1 MNEWLLLI
9 GASLVGSVF
18 SLIGGMLLLTRRISV
33 KLVQRIAVPF
43 AAGAMLAA
51 AFLDLLPEAVEHGKS
66 LPGIMS
72 LVLSGFVLFFVL
84 ERFLGWFHH
93 HHDHGVV
100 ETHTKRQRSTRS
112 LIVIGDTLHNAIDGM
127 VIGAA
132 FLADPTVGIITTIA
146 IAAHEIPQE
155 VGDFGVLLALGM
167 RRRNVL
173 LVNIASA
180 FVTVIAAVIIYG
192 LGSSLV
198 ALEPVLLALA
208 AGMFLYIAASDLI
221 PTIHEEPS
229 TRVANYQTMILLFG
243 IVFVGLTTTFIHGFI
258 GHEAVGEEHGTSE
271 HAEEHVE
278 EHAEHEHG
286 E

>member
-9 GASLVGSVF
+9 GASLAGSVF
-18 SLIGGMLLLTRRISV
+18 SLVGGFLLLAKRLSV
-33 KLVQRIAVPF
+33 HRVQRVAVPF
-43 AAGAMLAA
+43 AAGALLAA
-51 AFLDLLPEAVEHGKS
+51 AMLDLLPEAVEHGDS
-66 LPGIMS
+66 LTITMS

-93 HHDHGVV
+93 HHEHGVAAPQA
-100 ETHTKRQRSTRS
+100 KRRHSARS

-155 VGDFGVLLALGM
+155 IGDFGVLLSLGM

-173 LVNIASA
+173 LVNVASA
-180 FVTVIAAVIIYG
+180 FVTVIAAVLVFG
-192 LGSSLV
+192 LGSSL
-198 ALEPVLLALA
+198 ASLEPVLLAVA
-208 AGMFLYIAASDLI
+208 AGMFIYIAASDLV

-229 TRVANYQTMILLFG
+229 VRVANYQTMILLVG
-243 IVFVGLTTTFIHGFI
+243 IVLVGLTTTFVHQYLGAA
-258 GHEAVGEEHGTSE
+258 EAVSHETSE
-271 HAEEHVE
+271 HAHEEETHEE
-278 EHAEHEHG
+278 EHAH
-286 E
+286 